1 MQLAEIGH
9 GDLEKRKSKQQWS
22 ELAGDRHF
30 KHGGFCISSIKK
42 KLHCVAQIVFKSVKQ
57 RNQVKY
63 NNTHVET
70 TLPNPLRFFQSRRN
84 DGL

>member
-1 MQLAEIGH
+1 MVTWKKGKASNSDQSWQGTGILSMGDFALAV
-9 GDLEKRKSKQQWS
+9 S
-22 ELAGDRHF
+22 
-30 KHGGFCISSIKK
+30 KK

-70 TLPNPLRFFQSRRN
+70 TLPNPLHFFQSRRN